1 MSDRKLTYEI
11 ARDVQ
16 SGKITIDDAMATW
29 GHIIDRDELLDV
41 LACLEVEVRYEEDED
56 GRDIMVLRIPE
67 SWGWERTW
75 SDEDPVS

>member
-11 ARDVQ
+11 ARDVK

-29 GHIIDRDELLDV
+29 GHIVDRDELLDV
-41 LACLEVEVRYEEDED
+41 LDSLEVEIVDNEDD
-56 GRDIMVLRIPE
+56 TITFRVPE

-75 SDEDPVS
+75 SEEDPPA